1 MSKLTSKIEIRSKK
15 DKKTGLMK
23 VDIYSGKT
31 KLIEWYITEGDM
43 WSQTIEC
50 PILLE
55 NGLVIYSLPK
65 LGNAK

>member
-1 MSKLTSKIEIRSKK
+1 
-15 DKKTGLMK
+15 MK